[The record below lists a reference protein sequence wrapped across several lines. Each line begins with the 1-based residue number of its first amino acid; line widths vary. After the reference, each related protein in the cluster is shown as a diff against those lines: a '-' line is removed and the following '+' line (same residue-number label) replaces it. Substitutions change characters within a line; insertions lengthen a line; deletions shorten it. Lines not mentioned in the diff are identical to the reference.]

1 MLFPLQKQGQT
12 RAAGFFIA
20 GLSPVRQFDAEYAGF
35 IELVAGQIAAA
46 LANAEAY
53 EQERRR
59 ADALIALDRAKTIFF
74 SNISHEF
81 RTPLTLMLGPLEDV
95 LNTRAS
101 KLPPIELHHIATV
114 HRNGLRLLK
123 LVNTLLD
130 FSRIE
135 AGRVQALFRPVDL
148 AARTKELASVFR
160 SAMERAGLVY
170 QIDCE
175 PLPSPVYI
183 DLDMWEK
190 IVLNLLSNAFKFT
203 LDGGVSLTLRA
214 VEDSAELAIRD
225 TGTGIPESELPR
237 IFERFHRI
245 EGATGR
251 THEGTGIGL
260 ALVDELVR
268 LHGGTVLVES
278 RMGQGTTFRVRI
290 PFGTAHLAPERIA
303 SAGQGGGVSV
313 GAAPYVQEALR
324 WLPGGVSGEEEMVKD
339 LANEDLGLLLD
350 SPPLPGTTRAHVL
363 LADDNRDM
371 REYVQRLLGRRYR
384 VTAVADGGKAL
395 RAAVEN
401 PPDLILTD
409 VMMPQMDGFALL
421 RALRADPAT
430 AAIPVVMLSAR
441 AGEEA
446 ESEGLEAGADDY
458 LVKPFTARELLA
470 RVGSHIAMHQLRV
483 ELTRHEHELRTKA
496 ENAENQYRS
505 ILESISEGFV
515 FLDRDFR
522 FIYSNEQAAILS
534 GLPLSEILGKSAWE
548 VAPALA
554 ETKFGAAFREAMETG
569 KTVRVEDYYAPSRR
583 WIHANI
589 YPAPEGLSIF
599 AQDITERRIQ
609 QEKLLL
615 SEKLAAT
622 GRLAATIAH
631 EINNPLE
638 SVLNLIYLART
649 SRVEIDKIRE
659 YLTTAEKELTRVSH
673 IARHT
678 LGFYRETSVPS
689 QIDLP
694 ALLEEVLTVYDSRLR
709 GSSIQVAKDFVVVP
723 TVRALRGELHQV
735 FSNLISNA
743 IDAMR
748 EGGRLNLSIH
758 EATEKPGLV
767 VTVEDTGTGI
777 SPANL
782 ARLFE
787 PFFTT
792 KAGAGTGLGLWV
804 VHQFVQSWGGTV
816 SVVSNIEPTNHG
828 TTFRIFL
835 PMVAVADSQ
844 NKPNTPSPRLM

>member
-1 MLFPLQKQGQT
+1 T
-12 RAAGFFIA
+12 
-20 GLSPVRQFDAEYAGF
+20 
-35 IELVAGQIAAA
+35 
-46 LANAEAY
+46 
-53 EQERRR
+53 
-59 ADALIALDRAKTIFF
+59 
-74 SNISHEF
+74 
-81 RTPLTLMLGPLEDV
+81 
-95 LNTRAS
+95 
-101 KLPPIELHHIATV
+101 
-114 HRNGLRLLK
+114 
-123 LVNTLLD
+123 
-130 FSRIE
+130 
-135 AGRVQALFRPVDL
+135 
-148 AARTKELASVFR
+148 
-160 SAMERAGLVY
+160 Y

-175 PLPSPVYI
+175 TLPAPVYI
-183 DLDMWEK
+183 DIDMWEK

-203 LDGGVSLTLRA
+203 LDGGVAVTLSA
-214 VEDSAELAIRD
+214 SGDSAELSIRD

-245 EGATGR
+245 EGVTGR

-268 LHGGTVLVES
+268 LHGGTVSVAS
-278 RMGQGTTFRVRI
+278 RMGQGTTFRIRI
-290 PFGTAHLAPERIA
+290 PFGTAHLAPDRIA
-303 SAGQGGGVSV
+303 SSGDAAEVSL

-324 WLPGGVSGEEEMVKD
+324 WLPGGRPGEEELLKD

-350 SPPLPGTTRAHVL
+350 SPQAPGTPRAHVL

-371 REYVQRLLGRRYR
+371 REYVERLLGRRYH
-384 VTAVADGGKAL
+384 VTAVADGEQAL
-395 RAAVEN
+395 RAAADH
-401 PPDLILTD
+401 PPDLVLTD
-409 VMMPQMDGFALL
+409 VMMPDMDGFTLL
-421 RALRADPAT
+421 RALRANPAT

-470 RVGSHIAMHQLRV
+470 RVGSHIAMHQLRTD
-483 ELTRHEHELRTKA
+483 LTRREHQLRTKA
-496 ENAENQYRS
+496 ENAERQYRT

-522 FIYSNEQAAILS
+522 IVYSNEQAAALS
-534 GLPLSEILGKSAWE
+534 GLPVEQILGKSAFD

-554 ETKFGAAFREAMETG
+554 ETKFGEAFRQAMETG
-569 KTVRVEDYYAPSRR
+569 QVVRVEDFYPPSGH
-583 WIHANI
+583 WLHANV
-589 YPAPEGLSIF
+589 YPAPDGLSVF
-599 AQDITERRIQ
+599 AQDITERRVQ

-649 SRVEIDKIRE
+649 SRADMDKIRE
-659 YLTTAEKELTRVSH
+659 YLSTAEKELTRVSH

-689 QIDLP
+689 QIDMP

-709 GSSIQVAKDFVVVP
+709 GSGIQVAKDFAVVP
-723 TVRALRGELHQV
+723 AVRALRGELHQV

-748 EGGRLNLSIH
+748 DGGRLLLSVR
-758 EATEKPGLV
+758 ASTENPGLV
-767 VTVEDTGTGI
+767 ATVEDTGTGI
-777 SPANL
+777 PSANL

-804 VHQFVQSWGGTV
+804 VRQFVESWGGTI
-816 SVVSNIEPTNHG
+816 SVLSNIEPTNHG
-828 TTFRIFL
+828 TAFRIFL

-844 NKPNTPSPRLM
+844 KKSNTPPPRLM